1 LIALMPASVSAQRY
15 PEKSIRFIAPYAPG
29 GSTDLLART
38 LAQKLTDSLGQPVV
52 ADNRP
57 GAGGNIGADIV
68 AKSSA
73 RRVHDPARAGES
85 NGNQRDAVRERS
97 CRSTPRRTFA
107 PITAGSEGAAG
118 DRRQHKFAC

>member
-1 LIALMPASVSAQRY
+1 MRLLSSLVAALLIALMPASVSAQRY

-73 RRVHDPARAGES
+73 DGY
-85 NGNQRDAVRERS
+85 
-97 CRSTPRRTFA
+97 TILLA
-107 PITAGSEGAAG
+107 PVSPMAINVTLKKS
-118 DRRQHKFAC
+118 